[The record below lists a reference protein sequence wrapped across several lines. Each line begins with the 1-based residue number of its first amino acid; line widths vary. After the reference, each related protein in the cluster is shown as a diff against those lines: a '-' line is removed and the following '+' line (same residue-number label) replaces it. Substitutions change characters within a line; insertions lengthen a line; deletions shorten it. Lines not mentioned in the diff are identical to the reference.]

1 MFRYKNKEVEE
12 IGVKE
17 TEKTLNIYK
26 WRRKNSLTVGI
37 QYAIKK
43 IHLGCKKICLFFVLL
58 LLR

>member
-37 QYAIKK
+37 QYAIKEN
-43 IHLGCKKICLFFVLL
+43 
-58 LLR
+58 